1 MPLLSSLISSR
12 FSLNCSFL
20 FFFKFSS
27 PSRKSFCSAL
37 FVIKTVLYA
46 IWKFRNKST
55 FHNGSESS
63 GAIIKY
69 VKQNL
74 KSKIKVDFFRLS
86 RNKFLEVWAHEAL
99 LSVRGDSLLFAF

>member
-12 FSLNCSFL
+12 FSLNCSFV

-27 PSRKSFCSAL
+27 PSRSAL

-86 RNKFLEVWAHEAL
+86 RDKFLEVWAHEAL